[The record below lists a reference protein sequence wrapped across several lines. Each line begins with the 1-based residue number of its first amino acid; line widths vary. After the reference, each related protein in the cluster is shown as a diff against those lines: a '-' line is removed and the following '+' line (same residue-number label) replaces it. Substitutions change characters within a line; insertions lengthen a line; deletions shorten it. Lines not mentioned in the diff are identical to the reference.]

1 MPEQRE
7 KDRAREIGSPLQ
19 RHCGEKARHDLSD
32 WLLCCWP
39 LAAEKLPTH
48 QNEDDAA
55 SAAEFSFWCVGPTSG
70 HKGQGASCVLQL
82 TPCLSIFLYNG
93 YTMSML

>member
-7 KDRAREIGSPLQ
+7 KIGRARFEVPCYGILA
-19 RHCGEKARHDLSD
+19 KMARHDLSD
-32 WLLCCWP
+32 WPLYRWP

-55 SAAEFSFWCVGPTSG
+55 SAAEFSF
-70 HKGQGASCVLQL
+70 
-82 TPCLSIFLYNG
+82 
-93 YTMSML
+93 

>member
-19 RHCGEKARHDLSD
+19 RHSGEKARHDLSD
-32 WLLCCWP
+32 WPLCRWP
-39 LAAEKLPTH
+39 RAAEKLPTR

-55 SAAEFSFWCVGPTSG
+55 SAAEFSFWCVGP
-70 HKGQGASCVLQL
+70 QGD
-82 TPCLSIFLYNG
+82 FR
-93 YTMSML
+93 

>member
-19 RHCGEKARHDLSD
+19 RHCGEKARGLRLSFGSSDLSD
-32 WLLCCWP
+32 WPLCCWP

-55 SAAEFSFWCVGPTSG
+55 SAAEFSF
-70 HKGQGASCVLQL
+70 
-82 TPCLSIFLYNG
+82 
-93 YTMSML
+93 

>member
-19 RHCGEKARHDLSD
+19 RHSGEKARHDLSD
-32 WLLCCWP
+32 WPLCCWP

-55 SAAEFSFWCVGPTSG
+55 SAAEFSFRYVGHRSPERLRHDRMKIGIIREDRCAHSR
-70 HKGQGASCVLQL
+70 
-82 TPCLSIFLYNG
+82 
-93 YTMSML
+93 SMDV

>member
-19 RHCGEKARHDLSD
+19 RHSGEKARGLRLSFGSSDLSD

-39 LAAEKLPTH
+39 LAAEKLPTPGPAPLDGC
-48 QNEDDAA
+48 EG
-55 SAAEFSFWCVGPTSG
+55 FLLSFAPLEKSET
-70 HKGQGASCVLQL
+70 
-82 TPCLSIFLYNG
+82 
-93 YTMSML
+93 